1 MKKFIIALISI
12 FVFGLGQCIT
22 LAQDQ
27 DINPNIEFIAY
38 VNRLENSVK
47 SNWVLPH
54 GKFDKKTV
62 ILLDI
67 DKKGKL
73 LGANVVNFSGDKDFD
88 KNAMEAVIQSAP
100 FEGFPQTITDEKAT
114 IKITFD
120 QREFEASAVTN
131 VTVSDNNND
140 NNIADANVCPVAE
153 KKSAVISK
161 NNPLV
166 MMPYHYQVRP
176 YYYYYHRPQYY
187 YQSYR
192 SNFYNHHRPDYNHYS
207 PSYYSYNGPSY
218 NHYQRPY
225 YSYYSPYHPPVVNNN
240 YYTEV
245 PSDFSSPVTKFWAAD
260 RLIWLSFLI
269 AHVCAHG
276 I

>member
-1 MKKFIIALISI
+1 MKKFIIILISI
-12 FVFGLGQCIT
+12 FVFGLAQCLT

-27 DINPNIEFIAY
+27 DINFIAY
-38 VNRLENSVK
+38 VSRLENQIK
-47 SNWVLPH
+47 SNWVIPH
-54 GKFDKKTV
+54 GKLDKKTV

-73 LGANVVNFSGDKDFD
+73 LSANVTNFSGDKEFD
-88 KNAMEAVIQSAP
+88 KTAMESIIQSAP

-131 VTVSDNNND
+131 VTVSDNNNAET
-140 NNIADANVCPVAE
+140 NICPVAD
-153 KKSAVISK
+153 KKSARISK
-161 NNPLV
+161 DKPPLLV
-166 MMPYHYQVRP
+166 PYHYQIKP
-176 YYYYYHRPQYY
+176 YYYYYHKPEYC
-187 YQSYR
+187 YQSSR
-192 SNFYNHHRPDYNHYS
+192 ANFYNHYKPCYTPYIT
-207 PSYYSYNGPSY
+207 YYY
-218 NHYQRPY
+218 
-225 YSYYSPYHPPVVNNN
+225 PPRVVNK

-260 RLIWLSFLI
+260 KLIWLSFLI